1 MVPSRNQRKGGL
13 SLSDFALRLCC
24 DAGLVYMLC
33 GKAWGGKTKALPT
46 YVCIVILPRSLVR
59 ILICVGTFLY
69 EITPVPVGHEQYG

>member
-1 MVPSRNQRKGGL
+1 
-13 SLSDFALRLCC
+13 
-24 DAGLVYMLC
+24 MLC